1 VRLHDATPTIEQA
14 LVGVP
19 RPRGGCRLRPMF
31 RSVSA
36 AAMLFSVLLLAGCG
50 ESAQEK
56 AEAQVCSARADI
68 SKQIGTLS
76 ALTVSTTSVTTAKTS
91 FEAISSDL
99 TKIRDAQKNLAPA
112 RKQQL
117 EAATQTFETQLTSIV
132 NEFTSTLSLSNA
144 ATQAKSAVTKLTSS
158 YRQTLAPISCS

>member
-1 VRLHDATPTIEQA
+1 
-14 LVGVP
+14 
-19 RPRGGCRLRPMF
+19 MF

-36 AAMLFSVLLLAGCG
+36 AAVVFSALALAACG
-50 ESAQEK
+50 ESTQEK
-56 AEAQVCSARADI
+56 AQAQVCSARADI
-68 SKQIGTLS
+68 SKQISTLS
-76 ALTVSTTSVTTAKTS
+76 ELTLSTASVTTAKTS

-99 TKIRDAQKNLAPA
+99 TKIRDAQVNLAPT
-112 RKQQL
+112 RKQQI
-117 EAATQTFETQLTSIV
+117 EAATHTFETQLTSIV